1 MVLLSKYSLYL
12 SKTIYENTSMDV
24 VQWVPFYEAMADK
37 LLAYDYE
44 QDKTSRLIEMLK
56 KQYAN

>member
-1 MVLLSKYSLYL
+1 MVLLSKNSLYL
-12 SKTIYENTSMDV
+12 FKIIYENTLMDV
-24 VQWVPFYEAMADK
+24 VQWVPFYEATADK

-44 QDKTSRLIEMLK
+44 RDKTSRLTEMLK